1 MPGTTKPSG
10 IPNAPPGKH
19 TPWQAL
25 SVFMKLSTPTTPGPP
40 SPQGPNPP
48 PQGNTLQAAN
58 QGTSINQHCVQQLEE
73 AAQIIETEAKR
84 VIGTYEY
91 GWPQLD
97 AATQRA
103 RERKGFNP
111 NDPLLMTGELRD
123 SIQHYVDPNALKA
136 EVGSNNP
143 KALWQELGTSRGIP
157 PRSFLLGAAMR
168 KEKEIVQRTGV
179 NIHGLIT
186 RQLGIK

>member
-19 TPWQAL
+19 TPWEAL
-25 SVFMKLSTPTTPGPP
+25 SVFMKLSQQKTN
-40 SPQGPNPP
+40 SPPNPV
-48 PQGNTLQAAN
+48 GNRVPRAGEIDDAVDEQRTI
-58 QGTSINQHCVQQLEE
+58 SQHCVQQLEE
-73 AAQIIETEAKR
+73 AAQIIETEAKH

-97 AATQRA
+97 LATQQA
-103 RERKGFNP
+103 RERKGFDP
-111 NDPLLMTGELRD
+111 NDPLLMTGELKD
-123 SIQHYVDPNALKA
+123 SIQHYVDPNRLTA

-168 KEKEIVQRTGV
+168 KEREIVQRTGV

-186 RQLGIK
+186 RQLGMR